1 MFFIGPPFGNYIKLD
16 NLVPIRGSFTLE
28 PRSGLIG
35 QILKTLRYNFEYKD
49 WTNKIGLRNKGI
61 DYAIKTYKKGEII
74 SVAILT
80 PTDIEPLLEKIP
92 KDMDIEINISCP
104 NVEESRVHQSAN
116 ISQEPFHL
124 SLSRFINPSR
134 NWCIIKLSP
143 ICNTNEIDTFYNN
156 GFRQFHCSNTFPVK
170 EGGLSG
176 KAIIPYN
183 EKLIKYIKTNYNDCE
198 VIGGGGIKAWNM
210 VESYSLMGADH
221 FAISTAAF
229 CPYLFGILYWNIKT
243 HSSTSPNKEQ

>member
-16 NLVPIRGSFTLE
+16 NLIPIRGSFTLE
-28 PRSGLIG
+28 PRSGLIL

-61 DYAIKTYKKGEII
+61 DYAIKTWTKGEII
-74 SVAILT
+74 SVAILN
-80 PTDIEPLLEKIP
+80 PSDITPLLEKIP
-92 KDMDIEINISCP
+92 KNMDIELNISCP
-104 NVEESRVHQSAN
+104 NVAESAHNMETRLSL
-116 ISQEPFHL
+116 SK

-134 NWCIIKLSP
+134 DWCIIKLSP
-143 ICNTNEIDTFYNN
+143 ICNTNEIDAFYKD
-156 GFRQFHCSNTFPVK
+156 GFRQFHCSNTVPVK

-198 VIGGGGIKAWNM
+198 VIGGGGIKTWNM

-221 FAISTAAF
+221 FAVSTVAF

-243 HSSTSPNKEQ
+243 NTFNE